1 MCTCVCVHTAC
12 MHICGHTCMCGHVC
26 MCVCT
31 CVSVC
36 VCLSDQYFAPPS
48 YLLRIVLSHLS
59 QVFPKLPLKQ
69 CQRKSAHTKKGKK
82 KLGRH
87 HGVNYIRNSPPE
99 AFALIFCVVM
109 AVALVHKLCSWLQLT
124 IMTDDMDL
132 AGDII
137 QALAQFLNL
146 EDLLTTADFPVEI
159 ETLKQI
165 LFKVGWPLHDVQYLC

>member
-1 MCTCVCVHTAC
+1 M
-12 MHICGHTCMCGHVC
+12 
-26 MCVCT
+26 
-31 CVSVC
+31 
-36 VCLSDQYFAPPS
+36 
-48 YLLRIVLSHLS
+48 
-59 QVFPKLPLKQ
+59 
-69 CQRKSAHTKKGKK
+69 
-82 KLGRH
+82 
-87 HGVNYIRNSPPE
+87 NYIRNSPPE
-99 AFALIFCVVM
+99 AFALTFCVVT